1 MTEIFIIHPDGTIK
15 SIRQEEDISL
25 EQYYELLDC
34 RTIELIHDT
43 ALRDY
48 EMICDEEA
56 LIRTDKEPSINK
68 IATMYV
74 GGHELPGATTDWG
87 SLFTPITG
95 TVALQPKGTLK

>member
-34 RTIELIHDT
+34 KSIEIIYDT
-43 ALRDY
+43 GLGDY

-68 IATMYV
+68 IATMYA
-74 GGHELPGATTDWG
+74 GGRELQSA
-87 SLFTPITG
+87 SLSTPIIG

>member
-1 MTEIFIIHPDGTIK
+1 MTEIFSIHPAGTIK

-34 RTIELIHDT
+34 RTIEIIYDT
-43 ALRDY
+43 AMGDY

-68 IATMYV
+68 IATLYRGAFV
-74 GGHELPGATTDWG
+74 RPG
-87 SLFTPITG
+87 PQREPVVG

>member
-1 MTEIFIIHPDGTIK
+1 MTEIFIIHPAGTIK

-34 RTIELIHDT
+34 RTIELIYDT
-43 ALRDY
+43 ALGDY

-68 IATMYV
+68 IATMYA
-74 GGHELPGATTDWG
+74 GGPG
-87 SLFTPITG
+87 TPITG
-95 TVALQPKGTLK
+95 TIALQPKGTLK